1 MVRWMAAAILLI
13 GSTAGLV
20 LAQTKYGVVV
30 TPEKG
35 VDYAAFKTYTWKRG
49 LPSPVKAIDAG
60 ITASVDRELTA
71 LGMKRAES
79 GPADVSVTYASQA
92 RTDVDLKGK
101 ADAKGLFPELTVG
114 TLIVA
119 FDSPTDAR
127 RLLRIRAD
135 MPVQKDP
142 AQMDAEINRVVAA
155 MFAEYPTRKK
165 K

>member
-1 MVRWMAAAILLI
+1 MAAAILLI

-20 LAQTKYGVVV
+20 LGQTRYGVVV

-35 VDYAAFKTYTWKRG
+35 VDFATFRTYSWRRAQ
-49 LPSPVKAIDAG
+49 PSPVKAIDAQ
-60 ITASVDRELTA
+60 ITAAVDRELAA
-71 LGMKRAES
+71 LGMTKRDS
-79 GPADVSVTYASQA
+79 GPVDVFVSYGSQA

-101 ADAKGLFPELTVG
+101 ADPKGLLPESTVG

-119 FDSPTDAR
+119 FANPADDQ

-142 AQMDAEINRVVAA
+142 AQLEGEINRVVAA